1 MKIPVFD
8 RAADYFR
15 GDDSTLDASTP
26 RELVEELRRADKL
39 WFDCYG
45 YHFVEFDC
53 YGYHAVDFS
62 IVDGLYETP
71 GLEAEDMPPGETG
84 AALRRALAARLGDK
98 VVFFEGR
105 AFLLSGTPREHFPT
119 PELGDMA
126 LDGDVVCTVC
136 LSRNRIEPAEGTP
149 APLRKLLPYIWGAPT
164 DFVAHGSH
172 ACTAGRRVN
181 GRIYRV
187 RLEKIGI
194 RRVRAVYLGSEKA

>member
-1 MKIPVFD
+1 MNLPVFD

-45 YHFVEFDC
+45 YH
-53 YGYHAVDFS
+53 AVDFS

-84 AALRRALAARLGDK
+84 AALRRALAERLGDK

-164 DFVAHGSH
+164 DFVAHGLD

>member
-1 MKIPVFD
+1 MNLPVFD

-26 RELVEELRRADKL
+26 SELVEELRRADKL
-39 WFDCYG
+39 W
-45 YHFVEFDC
+45 FDC

-84 AALRRALAARLGDK
+84 AARLGDK

-119 PELGDMA
+119 PELGDTA
-126 LDGDVVCTVC
+126 TAS
-136 LSRNRIEPAEGTP
+136 SRRRARPRRCGSCFPTFGVRRRTSSRTGSTP
-149 APLRKLLPYIWGAPT
+149 ARRGGA
-164 DFVAHGSH
+164 
-172 ACTAGRRVN
+172 
-181 GRIYRV
+181 
-187 RLEKIGI
+187 
-194 RRVRAVYLGSEKA
+194 

>member
-45 YHFVEFDC
+45 YHFV
-53 YGYHAVDFS
+53 DFS

-71 GLEAEDMPPGETG
+71 GLDAEDMPPGETG

-105 AFLLSGTPREHFPT
+105 AFLLSGTPR
-119 PELGDMA
+119 
-126 LDGDVVCTVC
+126 CTVC
-136 LSRNRIEPAEGTP
+136 SSRNRIEPAEGTP

-164 DFVAHGSH
+164 EFVAHGLD

-187 RLEKIGI
+187 RLEEVGI

>member
-1 MKIPVFD
+1 MKIPVLD
-8 RAADYFR
+8 NAADYFH
-15 GDDSTLDASTP
+15 GDGNTLDASTP

-39 WFDCYG
+39 W
-45 YHFVEFDC
+45 FDC

-84 AALRRALAARLGDK
+84 AALRRALAERLGDK

-119 PELGDMA
+119 PELGDME

-136 LSRNRIEPAEGTP
+136 SW
-149 APLRKLLPYIWGAPT
+149 K
-164 DFVAHGSH
+164 
-172 ACTAGRRVN
+172 
-181 GRIYRV
+181 
-187 RLEKIGI
+187 
-194 RRVRAVYLGSEKA
+194 

>member
-1 MKIPVFD
+1 MKLPVFD

-45 YHFVEFDC
+45 YH
-53 YGYHAVDFS
+53 AVDFS

-84 AALRRALAARLGDK
+84 AARLGDK

-164 DFVAHGSH
+164 DFVAHGLD

-194 RRVRAVYLGSEKA
+194 RRVRAVYLGSEKV